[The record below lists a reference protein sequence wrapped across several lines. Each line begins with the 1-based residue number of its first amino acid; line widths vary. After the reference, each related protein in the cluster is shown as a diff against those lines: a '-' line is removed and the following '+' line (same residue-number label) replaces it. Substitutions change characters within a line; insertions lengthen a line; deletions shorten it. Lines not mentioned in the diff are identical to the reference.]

1 MVAGVYDIICEQGAS
16 FVRTLVWAD
25 ENETPINLTGYTA
38 RMQVRPTVQSN
49 TVLASLTTELGGIVL
64 TPATGEIKL
73 ELSAAQTNALPAG
86 RAVYDLELISGL
98 GFVTRLVEGSFTVK
112 PQVTR

>member
-1 MVAGVYDIICEQGAS
+1 MVAGVYDIVCEQGAS
-16 FVRTLVWAD
+16 FLRTLVWQD

-49 TVLASLTTELGGIVL
+49 TVLVSLTTENGAITLGG
-64 TPATGEIKL
+64 ATGEVRL
-73 ELSAAQTNALPAG
+73 ELTATQTNALPAG
-86 RAVYDLELISGL
+86 RAVYDLELVSTY

-112 PQVTR
+112 AQVTR